1 MINVL
6 KCIMA
11 RTDKLIGFSVGL
23 EWLNIIQV
31 RRGRNSVFR
40 LLHV

>member
-11 RTDKLIGFSVGL
+11 RADKLIGFSVGL

-31 RRGRNSVFR
+31 RRGCKSVFR